1 MRLPKRPGTSFSLL
15 HHSSDSYRGSRR
27 LRAPPP
33 RRAPSS
39 TEAKPTAVQLRGCR
53 RTCCP
58 RRGHSVVAKQSLDA
72 GCRDSQQWSPCS
84 AVWAWAATSP
94 LLTSGSRHPHHHGQR
109 CRLTSRVQPRT
120 SRPPFLAGTIGRS
133 RRRARRRA
141 RVRGQSKPA
150 RRRPPRPPGLLMIF
164 PRGALQ
170 RPRRRRPR
178 RRRALSSSPPRCGRR
193 RTRAAEARQYG
204 GGRRRRS

>member
-1 MRLPKRPGTSFSLL
+1 MKGLTQASCAASAPCAQAGGT
-15 HHSSDSYRGSRR
+15 
-27 LRAPPP
+27 
-33 RRAPSS
+33 
-39 TEAKPTAVQLRGCR
+39 EPTAVQLRGCR
-53 RTCCP
+53 RACCP
-58 RRGHSVVAKQSLDA
+58 RGGHPVVAKQSFDA

-84 AVWAWAATSP
+84 VVLAWAALRRSQAR
-94 LLTSGSRHPHHHGQR
+94 SRHPHQPAISSR
-109 CRLTSRVQPRT
+109 RRLRTSRVQQPRT
-120 SRPPFLAGTIGRS
+120 SHPFLAGTTGRS
-133 RRRARRRA
+133 RRRARRSA

-164 PRGALQ
+164 PRGALP